1 MPLLQPL
8 FDRAKALVPE
18 FMARLTVRRDSGPID
33 SVDSLCGFVSTR
45 AAFVAQKTL
54 YGYLK
59 TRMGTRYPHVFE
71 DDAMIASIDIAKLQV
86 YAACLSDLAIFA
98 VSRVLQDAPA
108 GPAARGTPLPDAETC
123 RALALH
129 CFERGLA
136 DNAAQ
141 AEAVAAFS
149 PEEALAA
156 FRRRLAFWDWDGGP
170 QGRAIFTES
179 PAALVRWA
187 PIAQA
192 LKKHDAEI
200 VENSIK
206 FTWRDVRQALDK
218 RVDGAAVLAEA
229 AGLAS
234 RAGTVPA

>member
-8 FDRAKALVPE
+8 FERAKALVPE
-18 FMARLTVRRDSGPID
+18 FLARLTVRRESGPID

-71 DDAMIASIDIAKLQV
+71 DDVYVASIDIAKMQV

-98 VSRVLQDAPA
+98 VSRVLQGTPPA
-108 GPAARGTPLPDAETC
+108 TPLPDVETC

-136 DNAAQ
+136 DNAEQ
-141 AEAVAAFS
+141 TGAVAAFS

-156 FRRRLAFWDWDGGP
+156 FRRRLAFWDWAGGP

-187 PIAQA
+187 PIAQS

-206 FTWRDVRQALDK
+206 FTWRDVRRALDK

-229 AGLAS
+229 ARLSS
-234 RAGTVPA
+234 RVGPVPA